1 MRTPLPRPSLGRS
14 QRGFAL
20 LIVLWSIVLLA
31 LLATQITAAG
41 RSELQLA
48 ANLREAASAEA
59 AADGGVF
66 MAVFHVLDGPAARWD
81 ADGSLHETSQ
91 GRFRLQ
97 VRIEDEN
104 GKINPNTAP
113 QDLLAGLLSAEGA
126 DPSTSQ
132 SIARAI
138 VDWRSPGNAQI
149 KVQQY
154 RSAGRGL
161 APDGL
166 PFRTVAELGNVLGM
180 TPELL
185 ARVTPHLSVYADGG
199 VEYVHADPV
208 VQSVLRLAS
217 GGPPPASPGPPPPPT
232 VATIISEATDARGGR
247 FVRRAVIAFAPDQA
261 GRLFRPLTWQT
272 GPSLTGSS
280 RTGPS

>member
-1 MRTPLPRPSLGRS
+1 MRTPLPGRS

-66 MAVFHVLDGPAARWD
+66 MAVFHVLDAPPGRWD
-81 ADGSLHETSQ
+81 ADGSIHETSQ

-104 GKINPNTAP
+104 GKINPNDAP
-113 QDLLAGLLSAEGA
+113 QDLLAALLSAEGA
-126 DPSTSQ
+126 DPASQ
-132 SIARAI
+132 SIAHAI
-138 VDWRSPGNAQI
+138 VDWRFPGDAQA
-149 KVQQY
+149 KAQQY
-154 RSAGRGL
+154 RSAGRNV
-161 APDGL
+161 APEGR
-166 PFRTVAELGNVLGM
+166 PFRSVAELGNVLGM

-185 ARVTPHLSVYADGG
+185 ARIAPHLSVYADST
-199 VEYVHADPV
+199 VDYARADPV
-208 VQSVLRLAS
+208 VQSVLRLTS
-217 GGPPPASPGPPPPPT
+217 GGPPPAAPGPSPPPT
-232 VATIISEATDARGGR
+232 VATITSEATDARGGR
-247 FVRRAVIAFAPDQA
+247 FVRRAVVAFASDAA
-261 GRLFRPLTWQT
+261 GRLFRTLTWQN
-272 GPSLTGSS
+272 GPAS
-280 RTGPS
+280 

>member
-1 MRTPLPRPSLGRS
+1 MRTPLLGRS

-66 MAVFHVLDGPAARWD
+66 MAVFHVLDTPAARWD
-81 ADGSLHETSQ
+81 ADGSIHETSQ

-104 GKINPNTAP
+104 GKINPNSAP
-113 QDLLAGLLSAEGA
+113 QDLLAALLSAEGA
-126 DPSTSQ
+126 DVSASQ
-132 SIARAI
+132 SIAHAI
-138 VDWRSPGNAQI
+138 VEWRFPGNAQA
-149 KVQQY
+149 KAQQY
-154 RSAGRGL
+154 RSAGQSV
-161 APDGL
+161 APDGQ
-166 PFRTVAELGNVLGM
+166 PFRTVADLGNVLGM

-185 ARVTPHLSVYADGG
+185 SRIAPHLSVYADSA
-199 VEYVHADPV
+199 VEYAHADRV

-217 GGPPPASPGPPPPPT
+217 GGPPPASPGPSPPPT
-232 VATIISEATDARGGR
+232 VATITSEATDARGGR
-247 FVRRAVIAFAPDQA
+247 FVRRAVVAFASDQA
-261 GRLFRPLTWQT
+261 GRLFRTLTWQA
-272 GPSLTGSS
+272 GP
-280 RTGPS
+280 PSQGRPQGH

>member
-1 MRTPLPRPSLGRS
+1 MRTPLSRSSLGRS

-81 ADGSLHETSQ
+81 ADDSPHETRQ
-91 GRFRLQ
+91 GRFRLR

-113 QDLLAGLLSAEGA
+113 QDLLAALLSAEGA
-126 DPSTSQ
+126 DPATSQ
-132 SIARAI
+132 SIAHAI
-138 VDWRSPGNAQI
+138 VEWRFPGDAEA
-149 KVQQY
+149 KAQQY
-154 RSAGRGL
+154 RSAGRTV

-166 PFRTVAELGNVLGM
+166 PFRTVAGLGNVLGM
-180 TPELL
+180 TPDLL
-185 ARVTPHLSVYADGG
+185 ARVAPHLSVYADSA
-199 VEYVHADPV
+199 VEYAHADPV
-208 VQSVLRLAS
+208 VQSVLRQAA

-232 VATIISEATDARGGR
+232 VATIISEAADAQGGR
-247 FVRRAVIAFAPDQA
+247 FVRRAVIAFAPDQD
-261 GRLFRPLTWQT
+261 GRLFRTLTWEA
-272 GPSLTGSS
+272 GPVETAPS
-280 RTGPS
+280 RSR